1 MKFDRRTFLRNTG
14 LTLLSLGLL
23 EARVE
28 RYQRTLAQTTNR
40 KLALLVGINSYPENL
55 SLSGCLTDVELQ
67 RELLIHR
74 FGFSD
79 RDILV
84 LTEQQATRENIET
97 AFNEHLNRQA
107 QADDVVVFHFSGY
120 GDRVKIPTTS
130 KQLKSN
136 SENSTYKLVNSL
148 MPADS
153 ILEID
158 DRTIANQIL
167 EDTLMLLTRSLA
179 TDKLTTILDTS
190 YINSSQSLL
199 GNLRLRSWKTIGEQI
214 NPEELAFSEQ
224 LRLNL
229 ASRKSFGH
237 AIAARTIQTPI
248 TQRDM
253 SLKPSGMLLTAA
265 GEGEIAAE
273 TSWDNFDAGLF
284 TYALTQYL
292 WQVTPASKIQVAIA
306 RSSES
311 IELLTA
317 KKQQPVLIG
326 ETKPLFA
333 YYLIPENPVGAE
345 GVISKIDE
353 KGIVRVKLLGL
364 PGTVLKYY
372 GNSSCLQVIPNLP
385 IVTDSAIVTEPIT
398 LQLQSRE
405 GLMAKTQLLSSDS
418 DRQQLLKVG
427 QLVRENVRVLPHQ
440 LNLSVVLDA
449 NLGRIERVDATS
461 AFSGLKF
468 VSAVADLGTQ
478 AADCLLS
485 RIVQPAASNAIDS
498 NSTNTETKTGYGLL
512 SVVGVPIANT
522 IGSSNE
528 AVKSAIGRLTPQ
540 LKTLLAAKLWRMTA
554 NEGSSRLPVSVT
566 LESISSQEQKSQIL
580 GQKKTLRS
588 LVKPEL
594 VSSKNELVLDASLP
608 KISSGDS
615 PYETLR
621 DRLQIRVENLS
632 DRPVYVMLF
641 GLDVNSQAFAYFS
654 PNPDNQ
660 SNLQSMAIAA
670 QTTSIFSNLLNS
682 LSLNASNS
690 SGLVEIYAICSIAP
704 FFQTFTALS
713 TQPNLKFDREQIV
726 SLLDPLEVTRSLLK
740 DLHAASIPLNEKFSF
755 ASGYA
760 LNTNAWAT
768 LGFACQL
775 RGIKG

>member
-23 EARVE
+23 EPRIE
-28 RYQRTLAQTTNR
+28 RYQRTLAQTSNR
-40 KLALLVGINSYPENL
+40 KLALLVGINSYPENS
-55 SLSGCLTDVELQ
+55 SLSGCLTDIELQ

-120 GDRVKIPTTS
+120 GDRVKIPSTS
-130 KQLKSN
+130 EKLKSN
-136 SENSTYKLVNSL
+136 SSENSTYKLVNSL

-153 ILEID
+153 ILAIE

-248 TQRDM
+248 TQRDLP
-253 SLKPSGMLLTAA
+253 LKPSGIMLAAA

-273 TSWDNFDAGLF
+273 TSWDGFDAGLF

-311 IELLTA
+311 VELLTA
-317 KKQQPVLIG
+317 KKQQPVLRG

-333 YYLIPENPVGAE
+333 YYSIPENPLGAE
-345 GVISKIDE
+345 GVIAKIDE
-353 KGIVRVKLLGL
+353 KGIIRVKLLGL
-364 PGTVLKYY
+364 PATVLKYY
-372 GNSSCLQVIPNLP
+372 GNSSCLQVIPNSP
-385 IVTDSAIVTEPIT
+385 VVTDSAIVTEPIT
-398 LQLQSRE
+398 LQLHSRE
-405 GLMAKTQLLSSDS
+405 GMMAKTQLLPSSS
-418 DRQQLLKVG
+418 DRQQLPRVG
-427 QLVRENVRVLPHQ
+427 QLVRESIRVLPHQ

-461 AFSGLKF
+461 AFSSLKF
-468 VSAVADLGTQ
+468 VSAVADVGTQ

-485 RIVQPAASNAIDS
+485 RIVQPLASNAIEP

-522 IGSSNE
+522 VGNSNE
-528 AVKSAIGRLTPQ
+528 AVKSAINRLTPQ

-566 LESISSQEQKSQIL
+566 LESISSQEQKSQVL
-580 GQKKTLRS
+580 EQKKTLRF
-588 LVKPEL
+588 LIKPEL
-594 VSSKNELVLDASLP
+594 VSSKNELVVDVNLP
-608 KISSGDS
+608 KISSGA
-615 PYETLR
+615 
-621 DRLQIRVENLS
+621 RLQVRVENLS
-632 DRPVYVMLF
+632 DRPIYVMLF
-641 GLDVNSQAFAYFS
+641 GLDANSQAFAYIL
-654 PNPDNQ
+654 PNPDSP
-660 SNLQSMAIAA
+660 SNLQPMAIAA
-670 QTTSIFSNLLNS
+670 QTTSIFPNPSNS
-682 LSLNASNS
+682 LSLNGSDL
-690 SGLVEIYAICSIAP
+690 SGFVEIYAICSIAP
-704 FFQTFTALS
+704 FYETFTTLA

-726 SLLDPLEVTRSLLK
+726 SLLNPLEVTRSLLK

-755 ASGYA
+755 ASGVYA
-760 LNTNAWAT
+760 LNTDIWAT
-768 LGFACQL
+768 LGFAYEL
-775 RGIKG
+775 RVTRG